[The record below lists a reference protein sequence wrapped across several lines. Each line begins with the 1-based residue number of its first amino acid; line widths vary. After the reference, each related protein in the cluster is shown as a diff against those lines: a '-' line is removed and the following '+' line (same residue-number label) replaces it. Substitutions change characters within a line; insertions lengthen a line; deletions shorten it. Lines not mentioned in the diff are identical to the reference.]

1 MRADVDQLERSS
13 VLAVELGEEVE
24 HAVRRA
30 AKGAELTV
38 TRTTV
43 PSAIQ
48 RFARDPSPGIV
59 VFEWHNPRVSE
70 EVCSRLVYGSS
81 PERFYAMALALSG
94 EPGSVREALEA
105 PVNDVVFLP
114 VSREL
119 LLVRLQ
125 RGVRFMDAARTSRG
139 PRRVL
144 EEALISEEGGEV
156 AVRAAGVVARVHVRN
171 GAVVWAHL
179 SSAPVKLEDLVI
191 AAGAPNDP
199 ELFAALKDECRR
211 TRAHFM
217 DVLVRWGVLTEER
230 ARETLRAFTAARLEA
245 VLELPGASAFFIPS
259 PGTYG
264 GPVSVRAEEASAFLS
279 RRDAAPVSHS
289 RRRESVPY
297 ELASPGE
304 PAPPCPPFAGALLDA
319 AAKVDGADSALLFHL
334 PTRQCL
340 MRRGAEV
347 DGESLEPHL
356 RALQGLGLDGG
367 EILAGGANRSVITRS
382 VPGAPSLALVV
393 ALSSGAT
400 MLGLARAQIAQIRV
414 QLDE

>member
-24 HAVRRA
+24 HAVRGA

-70 EVCSRLVYGSS
+70 EVCSRLVHGSS

-259 PGTYG
+259 PGNYG
-264 GPVSVRAEEASAFLS
+264 GPLSVT
-279 RRDAAPVSHS
+279 RRG
-289 RRRESVPY
+289 
-297 ELASPGE
+297 GE
-304 PAPPCPPFAGALLDA
+304 RLPFAA
-319 AAKVDGADSALLFHL
+319 
-334 PTRQCL
+334 
-340 MRRGAEV
+340 RRGA
-347 DGESLEPHL
+347 GLPFSAARKRAL
-356 RALQGLGLDGG
+356 RAREPGRACPAVPAVRGSLAGRGG
-367 EILAGGANRSVITRS
+367 EGGRGRQRAPLSPAHPSVPDAAGG
-382 VPGAPSLALVV
+382 G
-393 ALSSGAT
+393 G
-400 MLGLARAQIAQIRV
+400 G
-414 QLDE
+414 